1 MTEETPKKIDW
12 KEIIAT
18 SKISIL
24 WYIVISFIWWIMGI
38 YPHILFSLGGQLTAK
53 RKQNVGIDSHNP
65 PNKRNNDVP

>member
-38 YPHILFSLGGQLTAK
+38 YPQILFSLGGQLVIAGLASLMYFLHTK
-53 RKQNVGIDSHNP
+53 K
-65 PNKRNNDVP
+65 

>member
-38 YPHILFSLGGQLTAK
+38 YPHILFSLGGQLVIAGLASPMSFLHTK
-53 RKQNVGIDSHNP
+53 K
-65 PNKRNNDVP
+65 